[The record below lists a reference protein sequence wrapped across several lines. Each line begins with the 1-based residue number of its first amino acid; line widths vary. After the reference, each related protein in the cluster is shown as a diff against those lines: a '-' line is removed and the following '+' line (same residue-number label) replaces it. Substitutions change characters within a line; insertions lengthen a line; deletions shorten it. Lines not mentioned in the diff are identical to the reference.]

1 MQVENAWRSI
11 NRTDIDFIGHL
22 WYLCD
27 MDKQLKITALRIAAS
42 VRSLREEKGLTIGA
56 LARQTRLSKSTISS
70 IEAGTANPSLEVLWR
85 LTQAL
90 GVPLGA
96 LLGAEARPAPRVIR
110 AGEGTVVASES
121 GARLRLLLAE
131 ARQHRTEVYE
141 LSFLKGEGYV
151 SAAHAMGTEEFLLCL
166 EGHLEVGPLE
176 QEAHLGPGDALWFV
190 ADQPHCYRSTEGA
203 RALALMLYPAVMQ
216 FRSDLEPTSI
226 EDDLE

>member
-1 MQVENAWRSI
+1 
-11 NRTDIDFIGHL
+11 
-22 WYLCD
+22 
-27 MDKQLKITALRIAAS
+27 MDNQFKSAALRIAAS
-42 VRSLREEKGLTIGA
+42 VRLLREEKGLTIGA
-56 LARQTRLSKSTISS
+56 LARHTCLSKSTISS

-96 LLGAEARPAPRVIR
+96 LLGTEARPAPRVIR

-121 GARLRLLLAE
+121 GAHLRLLLAE

-151 SAAHAMGTEEFLLCL
+151 SAAHAVGTEEFLLCL
-166 EGHLEVGPLE
+166 QGRLEVGPLE
-176 QEAHLGPGDALWFV
+176 QEAHLEPGDAIWFV
-190 ADQPHCYRSTEGA
+190 ADQPHRYRSTEGA

-216 FRSDLEPTSI
+216 FGNTLEQASI
-226 EDDLE
+226 EDDLD